1 MTRNG
6 FTLIEALITTV
17 ILVTGL
23 TALAGAFSYS
33 SLHTLRIQQQTAA
46 LALLS
51 SKLEELKVAAQLPPG
66 RHSEYLQIAADG
78 AIVAGG
84 PGSGYK
90 RTWEITAEMPSRI
103 TVIILGKARGR
114 GQQYFELAR
123 ATTKAGSRF

>member
-51 SKLEELKVAAQLPPG
+51 SKLEELKVEAQLTPG
-66 RHSEYLQIAADG
+66 QHSEYLQIAADG
-78 AIVAGG
+78 AIVVGG

-103 TVIILGKARGR
+103 TVIILGKA
-114 GQQYFELAR
+114 AR
-123 ATTKAGSRF
+123 PRTTVL